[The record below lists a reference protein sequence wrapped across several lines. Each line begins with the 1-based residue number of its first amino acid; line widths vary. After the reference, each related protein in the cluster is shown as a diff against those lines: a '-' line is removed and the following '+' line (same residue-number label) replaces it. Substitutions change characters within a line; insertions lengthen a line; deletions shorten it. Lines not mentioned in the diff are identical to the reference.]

1 MQQQQKQVFFYKI
14 SLIYHQSSPCF
25 QLYDSAA
32 FSFSVKT
39 VDRKHFSVSSIL
51 TKCSNEISTIFKRS
65 LLIRAA
71 LCLKASKVSGAIR
84 RVFRFSSQKL
94 LWPAFLTYVLPILT
108 YCSPAWNT
116 NVAGNIK
123 LIESVQRRFTKRISE
138 LKHLPFSDRLHQ
150 LGALT
155 VQNRLLFNDMVC
167 VHR

>member
-1 MQQQQKQVFFYKI
+1 MQR
-14 SLIYHQSSPCF
+14 SSDGDYSGHCA
-25 QLYDSAA
+25 Y
-32 FSFSVKT
+32 V
-39 VDRKHFSVSSIL
+39 V
-51 TKCSNEISTIFKRS
+51 N
-65 LLIRAA
+65 
-71 LCLKASKVSGAIR
+71 KASKVSGAIR

-138 LKHLPFSDRLHQ
+138 LKHLPYSDRLHQ

-167 VHR
+167 VHRCVHGQLDGSQLGITTVISNTRNNGIAVLQRRARSKTNAALFCVRAPSA